1 MALKP
6 SLFELMVLDSQNQ
19 ASGESLGKTIK
30 WSQPDRRAPQVSS
43 DRASRKALRVL
54 RKCSH
59 AAGEVGEAP
68 EM

>member
-1 MALKP
+1 
-6 SLFELMVLDSQNQ
+6 MVPDSQSQ
-19 ASGESLGKTIK
+19 ALENPWVRPLNGARQT
-30 WSQPDRRAPQVSS
+30 DRRAPQVSY

-59 AAGEVGEAP
+59 AAGELGEAP